1 LQQDARG
8 GCADHVEANGDRF
21 VTATDGTLAHTQ
33 HQRPPFYRNTTVIKW
48 VLQIV
53 TLVFVLATMFF
64 FVNEAG
70 DNLEARGVKFDFD
83 FININQGFDI
93 GEGIDKNPAT
103 GGRALFVGMVN
114 TLRLAILG
122 IILATILGVIVG
134 ISRLSNNWIV
144 NRVASV
150 FVETLRNI
158 PLLVQIF
165 IWVAVFQTL
174 GPLRAPEVVVD
185 QGAVTATIGGERG
198 DPMVIEDDGTVVK
211 TIDSWAVTLAEPDD
225 NGVVEGVGQFVG
237 EGEDAVFQVLDD
249 SGATLIELSDQAL
262 NGPYPVWFSSSA
274 KGLAMPRIF
283 ITEGFYQWAVFLL
296 LGAILARFVY
306 KNRVAERDKTGKDTE
321 PTLVAFGA
329 FALVAVI
336 GWFINPVFGFL
347 GGFFQAISDVWAEIP
362 QLALQLFFAGLSIF
376 FAARWI
382 KKFRDSFRTPA
393 GLGKMTDDDWF
404 RQIFAAF
411 AGLFGAAFFLWLWPG
426 FSSWVINS
434 GSDFWGVAA
443 DKFGTDGFGVERGS
457 TPIDAAK
464 QTITGSNVK
473 RYGLTGATMTI
484 GFASVL
490 AALTLYTA
498 AYIAEIVRGGILA
511 VPKGQSEAADAIGL
525 SRIQSLR
532 FIILPQAFRVSLP
545 PLGNQYL
552 NLTKNTTLAI
562 AALYADLYNVGN
574 TVINQSGRALP
585 VFIIWMLFYLA
596 CSLTISVIVNFF
608 NVRLAIVER

>member
-1 LQQDARG
+1 
-8 GCADHVEANGDRF
+8 
-21 VTATDGTLAHTQ
+21 VTATDGTLAQTQ
-33 HQRPPFYRNTTVIKW
+33 QQRPPLYRNTTVIKW

-53 TLVFVLATMFF
+53 TLVFVLGTMFF

-93 GEGIDKNPAT
+93 GEGIDKNPST
-103 GGRALFVGMVN
+103 GGRALYVGMVN
-114 TLRLAILG
+114 TLRLAVLG
-122 IILATILGVIVG
+122 IILATILGVVVG
-134 ISRLSNNWIV
+134 ISRLSHNWIV

-165 IWVAVFQTL
+165 IMVAVFQTL
-174 GPLRAPEVVVD
+174 GPLRSPEVVVE
-185 QGAVTATIGGERG
+185 QSGVTATLGGERG
-198 DPMVIEDDGTVVK
+198 DPMVIESGGDVVK
-211 TIDSWAVTLAEPDD
+211 TIDSWDVALSEPDE
-225 NGVVEGVGQFVG
+225 NGVVEGIGQFVG
-237 EGEDAVFQVLDD
+237 EGEDAVFQVFDN
-249 SGATLIELSDQAL
+249 GGGTLIELSDQSL

-274 KGLAMPRIF
+274 KGLAMPRVF
-283 ITEGFYQWAVFLL
+283 ISEGFYQWAVFLL
-296 LGAILARFVY
+296 IGALVARFVY
-306 KNRVAERDKTGKDTE
+306 HNRVAERDKTGKDTE
-321 PTLVAFGA
+321 PTLVAFGTFVLIA
-329 FALVAVI
+329 AI
-336 GWFINPVFGFL
+336 GWFANPVFGFL
-347 GGFFQAISDVWAEIP
+347 GGIFQAISDAWAEIP
-362 QLALQLFFAGLSIF
+362 QFGLQLVFAGLAVF

-404 RQIFAAF
+404 RQIFAVI
-411 AGLFGAAFFLWLWPG
+411 AGLLGAAFFLWFWPG

-443 DKFGTDGFGVERGS
+443 DKFGSDEFGVDRGS
-457 TPIDAAK
+457 QPLDSARQMIV
-464 QTITGSNVK
+464 GSNVK
-473 RYGLTGATMTI
+473 RYGDTGATMTI
-484 GFASVL
+484 GFAAVL
-490 AALTLYTA
+490 TALTLYTA

-525 SRIQSLR
+525 SRLQSLR

-596 CSLTISVIVNFF
+596 CSLTISIIVNTF